1 MGSVTTFEGESRSKW
16 AFVPVS
22 IASEFGVIFPPMS
35 NEKSPVLSVAPSNI
49 EGPVAEKLK
58 IKRHSPKARIPT
70 RSSPSAAGYDLYRL
84 DADVFNRSGDPGLM
98 DNSARKGKLSQL
110 RGELLSIPKFRLYL
124 LLGHTDASPRG
135 VALVGGIYHENFHPL
150 LMDGSL
156 AAKFG
161 IDAGAGVID
170 PDYRGILFILLFN
183 HGEKD
188 FEGPFLGPHPRYLR
202 LPVFIP
208 VSEGD
213 RVAQL
218 IIERIYTLEISEV
231 EVS

>member
-1 MGSVTTFEGESRSKW
+1 
-16 AFVPVS
+16 
-22 IASEFGVIFPPMS
+22 
-35 NEKSPVLSVAPSNI
+35 
-49 EGPVAEKLK
+49 
-58 IKRHSPKARIPT
+58 
-70 RSSPSAAGYDLYRL
+70 
-84 DADVFNRSGDPGLM
+84 
-98 DNSARKGKLSQL
+98 
-110 RGELLSIPKFRLYL
+110 
-124 LLGHTDASPRG
+124 
-135 VALVGGIYHENFHPL
+135 
-150 LMDGSL
+150 MDGSL

-202 LPVFIP
+202 LPGFIP